1 MDVIALELETALI
14 ARKSVATSSCHE
26 VPRLGAIRPLEAEV
40 LAAAAAAAAV
50 VAVIDVAMD
59 MVPKWQCPGRRR
71 FLDLVFE
78 AYVSKKSV

>member
-1 MDVIALELETALI
+1 
-14 ARKSVATSSCHE
+14 
-26 VPRLGAIRPLEAEV
+26 
-40 LAAAAAAAAV
+40 